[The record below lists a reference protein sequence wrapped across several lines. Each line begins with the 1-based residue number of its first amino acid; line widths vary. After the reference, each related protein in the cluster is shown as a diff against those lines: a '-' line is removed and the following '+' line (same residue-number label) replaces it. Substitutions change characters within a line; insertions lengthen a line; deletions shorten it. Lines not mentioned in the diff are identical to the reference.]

1 MSKFSQYS
9 LLPVQII
16 LRAVKGDSIA
26 MGYVLTQYRSYILRL
41 SSQNKYES
49 NNKEVVYVDEYMRRQ
64 LETKLIEKILKFDVT
79 R

>member
-9 LLPVQII
+9 LLPIRIII
-16 LRAVKGDSIA
+16 LATKGDSIA
-26 MGYVLTQYRSYILRL
+26 MQHVLTQYRSYILRL

-64 LETKLIEKILKFDVT
+64 LETKLIEKVLKFDVT

>member
-9 LLPVQII
+9 LLPIRII
-16 LRAVKGDSIA
+16 KLATKGDSIA
-26 MGYVLTQYRSYILRL
+26 MQHVLTQYRSYILRL

-64 LETKLIEKILKFDVT
+64 LETKLIEKVLKFDVT